1 MDWFLGGELPMKIR
15 EMLSKE
21 PITLKELQRKY
32 EINKRKIDEMDVK
45 T

>member
-1 MDWFLGGELPMKIR
+1 MKIM

-32 EINKRKIDEMDVK
+32 VINKSKFDEKDGVE
-45 T
+45 